1 MIRTALVDGE
11 IVELSTE
18 DSATLAPSLAK
29 AKAARIRDVQSKATQ
44 AYAAGV
50 AYGGKRF
57 AATENRTSV
66 VAAVYMS
73 AKLDD
78 ELPNN
83 AASVPFQAT
92 DGAVVQMDID
102 AIRGA
107 GQNAG
112 FARIY
117 RDFVASVQGAA
128 LAHEMAIEAL
138 TTVEAVQDHDIE
150 TGWPS

>member
-29 AKAARIRDVQSKATQ
+29 AKAARIRDVQARAVA
-44 AYAAGV
+44 AYAEGV

-57 AATENRTSV
+57 AATENRTNV

-92 DGAVVQMDID
+92 DGTVVLMDID

-107 GQNAG
+107 GQDAG

-117 RDFVASVQGAA
+117 RDFVASVQGTA
-128 LAHEMAIEAL
+128 LAHEMSISAL
-138 TTVEAVQDHDIE
+138 ETVAAVQAYDIE